1 MSNDCVYMRTNM
13 IKKSV
18 AFFAVMQSFYLE
30 TMVQQIAFLLLIKGL
45 ETFLE
50 CVEGDQWDCLAE
62 KSRQQ
67 LQRSLATMETDSRPE
82 LKDKAQTLRRKIQ
95 GLP

>member
-1 MSNDCVYMRTNM
+1 MLEKLICIQYVGVSLM
-13 IKKSV
+13 
-18 AFFAVMQSFYLE
+18 YLCAE
-30 TMVQQIAFLLLIKGL
+30 S
-45 ETFLE
+45 
-50 CVEGDQWDCLAE
+50 DQWDCLCE

>member
-1 MSNDCVYMRTNM
+1 MNKSRVDTWSNLLASSLHAGKPIFTQYIGVCLSRLCVG
-13 IKKSV
+13 S
-18 AFFAVMQSFYLE
+18 
-30 TMVQQIAFLLLIKGL
+30 
-45 ETFLE
+45 
-50 CVEGDQWDCLAE
+50 DQWDCLCE

-67 LQRSLATMETDSRPE
+67 LQRSLATMETDIRPE

>member
-1 MSNDCVYMRTNM
+1 M
-13 IKKSV
+13 
-18 AFFAVMQSFYLE
+18 YLY
-30 TMVQQIAFLLLIKGL
+30 
-45 ETFLE
+45 
-50 CVEGDQWDCLAE
+50 VESDQWDCLCE

-67 LQRSLATMETDSRPE
+67 LQRSLATMETDNRPE